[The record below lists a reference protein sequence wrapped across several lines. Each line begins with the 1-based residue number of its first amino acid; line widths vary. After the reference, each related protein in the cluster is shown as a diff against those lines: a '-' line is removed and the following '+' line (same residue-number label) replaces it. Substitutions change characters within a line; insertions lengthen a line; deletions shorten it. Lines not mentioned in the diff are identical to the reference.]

1 MITSYQP
8 SSRPV
13 LQSNETSSVSARSNG
28 GEDFNSN
35 KLLSYAG
42 QAVNLPAK
50 LINDNTSTNAEI
62 RVNCHGNWCLKNH
75 WAALTDVLGM
85 LHKPVYVR
93 YAVKLLS

>member
-1 MITSYQP
+1 MIITSYQP

-42 QAVNLPAK
+42 QA
-50 LINDNTSTNAEI
+50 STNAEI

>member
-13 LQSNETSSVSARSNG
+13 LQSNETFQIQKISIQRIFELCGPSSKVG
-28 GEDFNSN
+28 
-35 KLLSYAG
+35 
-42 QAVNLPAK
+42 PAN
-50 LINDNTSTNAEI
+50 LINDSTRINGEV
-62 RVNCHGNWCLKNH
+62 RVNGYGNWCLKNH
-75 WAALTDVLGM
+75 WAASTDILGM